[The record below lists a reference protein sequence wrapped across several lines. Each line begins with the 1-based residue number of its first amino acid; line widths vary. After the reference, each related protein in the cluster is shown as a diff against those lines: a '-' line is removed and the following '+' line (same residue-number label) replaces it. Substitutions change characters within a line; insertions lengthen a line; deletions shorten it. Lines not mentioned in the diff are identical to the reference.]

1 MPLKIN
7 KFLFTLLFLFSNCAS
22 LTNSQ
27 IDEIHAYATLLQNYS
42 DYPSHVLEEYIDLKY
57 DVDLCNS
64 GTFGP
69 SSVNDKIWQVYVD
82 KKAALT
88 KAKRL
93 DVSIRV
99 IKAYATAISN
109 LSSNEL
115 SDNLDK
121 PSQKLGENTDSL
133 VSTYNSLA
141 TNKLPRGIG
150 LLLGD
155 AVLFSGKTIV
165 KDKQAKELMK
175 FILQGDT
182 LISIITEAINK
193 DLNEIVLQSWMPG
206 IKATLASNH
215 QNLLENLNP
224 KGDYTAYVATQYNK
238 EVGQYIVRI
247 DKLEEMTK
255 KTIRS
260 VSQVQKA
267 HKKLL
272 ATIQTR
278 KKLKEHITDIQTLSN
293 SLQTMHD
300 DLTKILEAKTTK

>member
-1 MPLKIN
+1 
-7 KFLFTLLFLFSNCAS
+7 LLLLPGCAS

-27 IDEIHAYATLLQNYS
+27 IDEIHTYATLLQNYS
-42 DYPSHVLEEYIDLKY
+42 DYPSHVLEEFIDLKY

-64 GTFGP
+64 GTFGFA
-69 SSVNDKIWQVYVD
+69 SVNGKIWQVYLD

-99 IKAYATAISN
+99 IQAYAVAISN
-109 LSSNEL
+109 LSSSDL

-121 PSQKLGENTDSL
+121 PSQKLGENTDTL
-133 VSTYNSLA
+133 ISTYNSQA
-141 TNKLPRGIG
+141 TNKLPKGVG
-150 LLLGD
+150 KLLGD
-155 AVLFSGKTIV
+155 VVLFSGKTLV
-165 KDKQAKELMK
+165 KDRQAKELKK

-193 DLNEIVLQSWMPG
+193 DLNEIVLQSWIPG
-206 IKATLASNH
+206 IKNTLASNH

-224 KGDYTAYVATQYNK
+224 KGDYTAYIATQYNK

-255 KTIRS
+255 KTIQS
-260 VSQVQKA
+260 VSEVQKA
-267 HKKLL
+267 HKRLL
-272 ATIQTR
+272 TTIQTR
-278 KKLKEHITDIQTLSN
+278 KKLKEKVADIQALSN

-300 DLTKILEAKTTK
+300 DLTKILEAKNRK